1 MLPVAATL
9 PFAAAAFRPEGPEPP
24 QPPSAARPSLRSPTF
39 ASPGAWASQVQK
51 GPRRVGSPTL
61 RQRGPRAPL
70 PLPPAGDENPCPSVW
85 FRHFLHLWP
94 VTHWRGVISYSANI
108 LLPTDFD
115 L

>member
-39 ASPGAWASQVQK
+39 ASPGAWASQAQK
-51 GPRRVGSPTL
+51 GPRRVGSRTL

-70 PLPPAGDENPCPSVW
+70 PLPPAGDESLDPLPVRLVSPLSSFVAGNSLAGSN
-85 FRHFLHLWP
+85 FLLCKYP
-94 VTHWRGVISYSANI
+94 VAHE
-108 LLPTDFD
+108 F
-115 L
+115 